1 MVRAATPDQDDL
13 ENFSPPQTSAMTNIL
28 NNKRHSKKN
37 EKKKTAFKWFDKG
50 FLPRYDPKRKD
61 NTPSEFSNFLS
72 YKELT
77 YKILEDHEIFG
88 QWANYLAKEQHLYGD
103 PNKDLISCGTAIGY
117 FSATTTH
124 FKDEF
129 ILEPELPCFNER
141 VMNSYYDEITREKI
155 KQAKIA
161 GKPLVDTKDMATDEE
176 VRALGTLCLWEGTL
190 KGVNFFCLN

>member
-88 QWANYLAKEQHLYGD
+88 EWANYLAKEQHLYGD
-103 PNKDLISCGTAIGY
+103 PNKDFISCNTAIGY

-124 FKDEF
+124 FKEEF

-141 VMNSYYDEITREKI
+141 VMASYYEEITREKI

-176 VRALGTLCLWEGTL
+176 VRALGTLCLWEGNL
-190 KGVNFFCLN
+190 KGVNFFV